1 MVTGGWSSGI
11 RFLFFRG
18 YKLYCKTLSGPWVRV
33 YCSSCCWLALGGSSV
48 GEQASGRV
56 KEWKRPHV
64 AWIESNKFTQT
75 IFGAALSLWYRR
87 RLLYSIL
94 DCCLTHDN
102 TTVSEWHGP
111 VLEALGQWSR
121 AGLALENRR
130 IWRSNAPVHNRSHFS
145 CPHTTATLYCGQ
157 QDNTS
162 ICSVET

>member
-18 YKLYCKTLSGPWVRV
+18 YKLNCKTLWALGEGLLFFLLLIGPWRI
-33 YCSSCCWLALGGSSV
+33 V
-48 GEQASGRV
+48 GWRASGRV

-87 RLLYSIL
+87 RLYSIL

-121 AGLALENRR
+121 AGLAWENRR
-130 IWRSNAPVHNRSHFS
+130 IWRSNAPVHNRSYFS
-145 CPHTTATLYCGQ
+145 CPHTTTDSLLRPTRQ
-157 QDNTS
+157 HINL
-162 ICSVET
+162 